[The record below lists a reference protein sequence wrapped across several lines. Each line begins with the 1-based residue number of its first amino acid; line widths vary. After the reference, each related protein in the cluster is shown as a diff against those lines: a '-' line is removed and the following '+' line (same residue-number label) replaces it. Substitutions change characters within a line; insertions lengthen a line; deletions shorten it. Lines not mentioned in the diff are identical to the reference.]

1 MSVRSIIGVLGGIVI
16 ISLLGQLLEVPLV
29 NAFAAE
35 PITDLN
41 GYLAVRN
48 QPPIHIA
55 LLAIAAITG
64 VLAGYMV
71 AKIAG
76 QYELRHAA
84 FAAGLQALLLIRGF
98 AAEDA
103 AAAFPAWLRLGLVL
117 VTVAAMLLGAAVR
130 ARAVILAPSNEVES

>member
-16 ISLLGQLLEVPLV
+16 ISFLAQLLEVPLV

-35 PITDLN
+35 PITDVN
-41 GYLAVRN
+41 GYLAARN

-55 LLAIAAITG
+55 MLAIAAITG

-76 QYELRHAA
+76 QDEMQHAA
-84 FAAGLQALLLIRGF
+84 FAALLQTLLLVRGF
-98 AAEDA
+98 ATEDA
-103 AAAFPAWLRLGLVL
+103 AAALPAWVRVALVL
-117 VTVAAMLLGAAVR
+117 VTVPAMLLGAAVR
-130 ARAVILAPSNEVES
+130 ARAARLTPSKEVGS